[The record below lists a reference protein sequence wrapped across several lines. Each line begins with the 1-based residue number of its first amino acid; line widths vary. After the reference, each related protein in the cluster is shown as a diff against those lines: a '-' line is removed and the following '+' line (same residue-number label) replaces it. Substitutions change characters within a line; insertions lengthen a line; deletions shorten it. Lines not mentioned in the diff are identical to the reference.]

1 MTPVQSNILTTER
14 LRLEPVDDRHF
25 DGLRAINGDAEVM
38 RYITGRPETP
48 EDTAAFIARNKAK
61 WAELGHAWWVF
72 IARDSGEIVGTGAV
86 QHIERDP
93 RNPLELGWR
102 LRADQQGK
110 GYATEAALAMAR
122 FAFERLR
129 AGQLCAVCHQE
140 NLASTAVM
148 RRLGMRYRGVERWYE
163 TDVATFDMAPGD
175 LADHTGRTQAR

>member
-1 MTPVQSNILTTER
+1 MPMPSNILTTER
-14 LRLEPVDDRHF
+14 LRLEPVDEHHF
-25 DGLRAINGDAEVM
+25 DGLRAINGDADVM

-61 WAELGHAWWVF
+61 WAELGHAWWAF
-72 IARDSGEIVGTGAV
+72 IALDSGEIVGTGAV

-102 LRADQQGK
+102 LRADRQGK

-129 AGQLCAVCHQE
+129 TSQLLAVCHQE
-140 NLASTAVM
+140 NLASSAVM
-148 RRLGMRYRGVERWYE
+148 ERIGMRFRGIERWYE
-163 TDVATFDMAPGD
+163 TDVATFEVSPGD
-175 LADHTGRTQAR
+175 LPEHTGHTPAR

>member
-1 MTPVQSNILTTER
+1 MTPMSSNVLTTAR
-14 LRLEPVDDRHF
+14 LRLEPVDDRHV
-25 DGLRAINGDAEVM
+25 DGLRAINSDPEVM

-48 EDTAAFIARNKAK
+48 EETAAFIARNKAK

-129 AGQLCAVCHQE
+129 TLQLLAVCRQE
-140 NLASTAVM
+140 NLASSAVM
-148 RRLGMRYRGVERWYE
+148 ERIGMRFRGVERWYE
-163 TDVATFDMAPGD
+163 TDVATFAMSPGD
-175 LADHTGRTQAR
+175 LAEHTGHTQAR